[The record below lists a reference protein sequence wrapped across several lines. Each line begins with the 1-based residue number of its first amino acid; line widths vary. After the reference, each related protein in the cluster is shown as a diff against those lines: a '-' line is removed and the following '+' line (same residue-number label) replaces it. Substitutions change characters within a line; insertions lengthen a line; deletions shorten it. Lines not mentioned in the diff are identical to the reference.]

1 MTSRPIMLAAL
12 ALIMSASGAA
22 AQDAGGNAAASTE
35 AQEAGGSVPGRVLG
49 PDNLPIPSQTV
60 VLHRV
65 QGATGATVAET
76 VTAGD
81 GTFTLEV
88 PADSD
93 PEALYFVATRYA
105 GELYI
110 GAPFRAGEQAVTGQD
125 IVVGVPGT
133 SASAMLEGSGP
144 PPPMAQPI
152 GRPVTNR
159 NWLLL
164 VIPLVGVAA
173 VAIYALVPRSHV
185 PADRA
190 LLIRIAELDE
200 RMASAPDT
208 SRASML
214 EERSRLTQ
222 QLRAG

>member
-1 MTSRPIMLAAL
+1 MNSRHAVIPTAVALLMLAT
-12 ALIMSASGAA
+12 GAA
-22 AQDAGGNAAASTE
+22 AQVSDGR
-35 AQEAGGSVPGRVLG
+35 VPGRVLG
-49 PDNLPIPSQTV
+49 PDNAPVAGQAV

-65 QGATGATVAET
+65 QAAAGGTVTET
-76 VTAGD
+76 VTADD
-81 GTFTLEV
+81 GSFTLDV

-93 PEALYFVATRYA
+93 GEALYFVATRYA

-110 GAPFRAGEQAVTGQD
+110 GAPFRAGEQDPAGQT

-133 SASAMLEGSGP
+133 SATAMLEGGASSTVQ
-144 PPPMAQPI
+144 PM

-173 VAIYALVPRSHV
+173 VAIYALVPRNRV

-190 LLIRIAELDE
+190 LLVRIAELDE
-200 RMASAPDT
+200 RMSAAPDT
-208 SRASML
+208 SRVTML

>member
-1 MTSRPIMLAAL
+1 MTLRHAILLPAL
-12 ALIMSASGAA
+12 ALIVSASGAA
-22 AQDAGGNAAASTE
+22 AQD
-35 AQEAGGSVPGRVLG
+35 AGGSVPGRVLG
-49 PDNLPIPSQTV
+49 PDNMPVASQAV

-76 VTAGD
+76 VTTED

-93 PEALYFVATRYA
+93 PAALYFVATRYA

-110 GAPFRAGEQAVTGQD
+110 GAPFRAGEQDPAGQD

-133 SASAMLEGSGP
+133 SATAMLEGSGP

-152 GRPVTNR
+152 GRPVTTR

-173 VAIYALVPRSHV
+173 VAIYALVPRSRV
-185 PADRA
+185 PPDRA

-200 RMASAPDT
+200 RLANVPDT